1 MLMLGFWC
9 PQEAFL
15 VVKWDVEAFM
25 RCVFGDNDTPREQG
39 AWALEVPMGGRAVI
53 MQTGP
58 VHQRSHVWDTT
69 PLWAACG
76 TIQNRTVQGILL
88 CV

>member
-1 MLMLGFWC
+1 
-9 PQEAFL
+9 
-15 VVKWDVEAFM
+15 M

-53 MQTGP
+53 MQTVP
-58 VHQRSHVWDTT
+58 VHHHVWDTT
-69 PLWAACG
+69 PLWAACD